1 MKKNILILKQICKCI
16 QKKTVLNQF
25 YMNIQNGEIVN
36 LIGMEDSGK
45 EDVFSILFGQEKI
58 DSGEIVFNRRSY
70 TQMSQRIVEHAGGIF
85 FINNDEP
92 MVAELSVAENLYI
105 VEKMNYF
112 KRSVSRKK
120 METQAQFVFAKFGID
135 IAPGKKVGELN
146 AFGQRILRVLRAYVK
161 RAKLIVIN
169 DLMDDYLWQRMDK
182 IIRIL
187 NQIKEEGT
195 SILWI
200 NSYPDKITEIADK
213 TYVIRQGKNVT
224 TFYKGEYEK
233 EKILNCMTGSANTA
247 EKDLKHSLKNTYAFE
262 VRDLSNFYISSTT
275 FGCRNGEIL
284 GIYDVQNKFSR
295 EFRRTLLGRRF
306 YNGSI
311 RIGGKEYQAEQEYG
325 AVRSGLGIIDGSKY
339 QDHIF
344 EELTIL
350 ENIELPI
357 YKKNARKRMFVNSR
371 VTEYIRQKENEF
383 LDLKKSNIQDKAI
396 GLTRGEAMRLIF
408 HRWLWVNPKVI
419 CCFQPFLRL
428 DVESREFLYR
438 IFLEFAHKG
447 TGVIIS
453 SANVA
458 DLTPICD
465 RIIEIDGNKIKESVE
480 KSYFPDMFQN

>member
-146 AFGQRILRVLRAYVK
+146 AFEQRILRVLRAYVK

-247 EKDLKHSLKNTYAFE
+247 EKDLKHSLKNTYAF
-262 VRDLSNFYISSTT
+262 
-275 FGCRNGEIL
+275 
-284 GIYDVQNKFSR
+284 
-295 EFRRTLLGRRF
+295 
-306 YNGSI
+306 
-311 RIGGKEYQAEQEYG
+311 
-325 AVRSGLGIIDGSKY
+325 
-339 QDHIF
+339 
-344 EELTIL
+344 
-350 ENIELPI
+350 
-357 YKKNARKRMFVNSR
+357 
-371 VTEYIRQKENEF
+371 
-383 LDLKKSNIQDKAI
+383 
-396 GLTRGEAMRLIF
+396 
-408 HRWLWVNPKVI
+408 
-419 CCFQPFLRL
+419 
-428 DVESREFLYR
+428 
-438 IFLEFAHKG
+438 
-447 TGVIIS
+447 
-453 SANVA
+453 
-458 DLTPICD
+458 
-465 RIIEIDGNKIKESVE
+465 
-480 KSYFPDMFQN
+480 

>member
-146 AFGQRILRVLRAYVK
+146 AFEQRILRVLRAYVK

-275 FGCRNGEIL
+275 FGCRSGEIL

-295 EFRRTLLGRRF
+295 ELRRTLLGRRF

-371 VTEYIRQKENEF
+371 VTEYIRQKEYEF
-383 LDLKKSNIQDKAI
+383 LDLKKRNIQDKAI
-396 GLTRGEAMRLIF
+396 GLTKGEAMRLIF
-408 HRWLWVNPKVI
+408 HRWLNPKAI